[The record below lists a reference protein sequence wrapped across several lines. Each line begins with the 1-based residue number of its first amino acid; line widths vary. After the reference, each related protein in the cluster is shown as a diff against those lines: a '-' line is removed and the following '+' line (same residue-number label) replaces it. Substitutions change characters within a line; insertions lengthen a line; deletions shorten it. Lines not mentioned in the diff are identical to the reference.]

1 MREENQTTDNTT
13 GPVTEEVPK
22 LGRRPTGFLSNSL
35 FDILGEYEH
44 DFRDADG
51 KRIHDYRCR
60 RCALTVRLN
69 GLRNQI
75 QALIR
80 DVSGAIGEMR
90 ED

>member
-1 MREENQTTDNTT
+1 MPEENSTPNNST
-13 GPVTEEVPK
+13 GPKTAKVTLED
-22 LGRRPTGFLSNSL
+22 LNTRLTRNSL

-44 DFRDADG
+44 DYRDTDG

-75 QALIR
+75 HSLIR
-80 DVSGAIGEMR
+80 DVKETIGEMR
-90 ED
+90 DD